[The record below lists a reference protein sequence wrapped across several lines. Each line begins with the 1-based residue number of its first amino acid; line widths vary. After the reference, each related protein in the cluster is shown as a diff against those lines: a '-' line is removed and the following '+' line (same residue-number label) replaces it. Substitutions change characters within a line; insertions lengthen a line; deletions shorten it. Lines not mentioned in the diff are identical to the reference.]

1 MVVRYVCPASLLL
14 CSCVKTT
21 AIASSTYKIV
31 FRKTIQHFFFF
42 FFLNDTIRLLRV
54 QFKSL
59 VCLDDF
65 LNVK

>member
-1 MVVRYVCPASLLL
+1 MVVRYVCLASLLL

-31 FRKTIQHFFFF
+31 FRKTIQLFFFF
-42 FFLNDTIRLLRV
+42 SLNDTIRLLRV

-59 VCLDDF
+59 NSLF
-65 LNVK
+65 G

>member
-31 FRKTIQHFFFF
+31 FRKTIQHFFFS
-42 FFLNDTIRLLRV
+42 LNDTIRLLRV